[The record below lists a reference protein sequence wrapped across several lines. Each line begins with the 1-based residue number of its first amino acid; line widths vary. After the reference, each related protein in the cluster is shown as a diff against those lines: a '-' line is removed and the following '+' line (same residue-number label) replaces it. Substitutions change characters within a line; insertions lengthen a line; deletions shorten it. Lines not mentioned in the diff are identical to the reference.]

1 MLMRQIIRDI
11 TCVSETSD
19 MTSLISK
26 KIYDMLMWQIISKIM
41 CGIDYYC
48 LLEYLFCIFQ
58 RKLVKVFSETA
69 DVPQHEF
76 LIFSTAVTLKF
87 RSRSLTSNQF
97 FVMSQ
102 LYIHENFERINPLD
116 HKILCSEE
124 STTPTPTP
132 IASTPKTI
140 CPPPLRWR
148 AHNKTWHFMW
158 IEADNSHEMPSLIFT
173 EKR

>member
-1 MLMRQIIRDI
+1 MLMWQIISII

-19 MTSLISK
+19 MTSLISQ
-26 KIYDMLMWQIISKIM
+26 KIYDMLMWQIISKIL

-69 DVPQHEF
+69 DVPHHEF
-76 LIFSTAVTLKF
+76 LFFTTAVTLKF
-87 RSRSLTSNQF
+87 MSRSPKSNQF

-102 LYIHENFERINPLD
+102 LYSHESFERINPLD

-124 STTPTPTP
+124 SMTLTP
-132 IASTPKTI
+132 IASTPKTM
-140 CPPPLRWR
+140 CPPPLRWG

-173 EKR
+173 DKR